1 MTFSDGRSFNNNNNN
16 TFDGLTGVVSKKNKT
31 LLRIAP
37 PMKQVKL
44 FLNNLPT
51 NYIKKCRWL
60 HFIQLYPN
68 HNFSLY
74 NLK

>member
-44 FLNNLPT
+44 FLNNLLT
-51 NYIKKCRWL
+51 NYI
-60 HFIQLYPN
+60 
-68 HNFSLY
+68 
-74 NLK
+74 